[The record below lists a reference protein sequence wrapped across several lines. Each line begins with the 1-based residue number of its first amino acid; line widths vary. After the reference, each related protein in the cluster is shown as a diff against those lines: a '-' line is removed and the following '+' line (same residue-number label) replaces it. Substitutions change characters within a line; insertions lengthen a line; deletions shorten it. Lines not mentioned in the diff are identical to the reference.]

1 MKKNTVVFGLLFGI
15 LSPIFGFF
23 LVEALFDLYA
33 EYKGEYGDWR
43 LRTLAV
49 IALCFNLIPF
59 HLFKSQHFDQA
70 LRGVVLPTIVYVFLW
85 VFYFW
90 AEIFP
95 G

>member
-1 MKKNTVVFGLLFGI
+1 MKKNTILFGLLFGI
-15 LSPIFGFF
+15 ITPIFGFY

-33 EYKGEYGDWR
+33 ESVGENGDWR

-59 HLFKSQHFDQA
+59 HLFKSQGYDEA
-70 LRGVVLPTIVYVFLW
+70 LRGVVIPTIIYVFLW

-90 AEIFP
+90 GEIFIT
-95 G
+95 

>member
-1 MKKNTVVFGLLFGI
+1 MKKNTVIFGLIFGI
-15 LSPIFGFF
+15 LTPIFGFY

-33 EYKGEYGDWR
+33 KAQGEYGDWR

-59 HLFKSQHFDQA
+59 HLFKSQQYDQA
-70 LRGVVLPTIVYVFLW
+70 LRGVVLPTIVYVFAW